1 MKDKMSEG
9 MGILQLAV
17 GYAIRRKRSSFLW
30 TKTLFIRN
38 L

>member
-9 MGILQLAV
+9 MGILQLAL
-17 GYAIRRKRSSFLW
+17 GYSIRRRRSSFLW
-30 TKTLFIRN
+30 TKTLFICN